1 LSSCLASS
9 GTLLCRFGIL
19 CARHLCRRLLGNAS
33 SKARTSPGA
42 PSVTPRI
49 GSASPRLLRSRRTP
63 RQLAVSS
70 LVPGARP
77 NSTLQP
83 PGNAVDKQV
92 QHLEFRQVPHGKG
105 LVVGPERAR

>member
-1 LSSCLASS
+1 
-9 GTLLCRFGIL
+9 
-19 CARHLCRRLLGNAS
+19 
-33 SKARTSPGA
+33 
-42 PSVTPRI
+42 
-49 GSASPRLLRSRRTP
+49 
-63 RQLAVSS
+63 VSS